1 MQNPKET
8 PRSREEVEELVRRL
22 GDPSAGSIMPI
33 REKINGQ
40 GFDYRMGGSARRTM
54 VRGTRDL
61 EGRSFD
67 KEAHVSS
74 CPDGNLQI
82 FLQEEQE
89 RLQGD
94 DGRTWAISG

>member
-1 MQNPKET
+1 
-8 PRSREEVEELVRRL
+8 
-22 GDPSAGSIMPI
+22 
-33 REKINGQ
+33 
-40 GFDYRMGGSARRTM
+40 M

-94 DGRTWAISG
+94 DEELGLSVDDDDDDDDV